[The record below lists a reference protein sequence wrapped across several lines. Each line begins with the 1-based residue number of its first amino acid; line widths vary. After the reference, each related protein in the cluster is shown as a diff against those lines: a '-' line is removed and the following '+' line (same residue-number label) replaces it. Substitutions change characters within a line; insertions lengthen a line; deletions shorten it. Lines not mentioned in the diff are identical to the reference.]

1 MVYSHTKC
9 LYYIHLNQKLNLQ
22 KHQPQGQLTSY
33 LIYKIMRAQKLLFAF
48 LLLSSWST
56 FCSSESFSD
65 FLIDLSALYQFILYI
80 IYIYNYFRGNFSFF
94 FFSSNPVIN
103 YCLLTKVKAQCTF
116 LGLPCLYLFYF
127 CTVLSSQK
135 TGFKLCPFGCYLF
148 SYLTSHSNFIFA
160 YFGAGSCFLRNT
172 PYLEACAL
180 CLNKCA
186 PPDAFAS

>member
-22 KHQPQGQLTSY
+22 KQQPQGQLTSY
-33 LIYKIMRAQKLLFAF
+33 LIYKIMQAQKLLFAF

-80 IYIYNYFRGNFSFF
+80 IYICNYFRGNFSFF
-94 FFSSNPVIN
+94 FFSSNPVIT

-116 LGLPCLYLFYF
+116 LDLPCLYLFYF
-127 CTVLSSQK
+127 AQCCLLKRLDLNYVHLGVTYFPTSLLIQI
-135 TGFKLCPFGCYLF
+135 LYL
-148 SYLTSHSNFIFA
+148 LILGRDH
-160 YFGAGSCFLRNT
+160 
-172 PYLEACAL
+172 
-180 CLNKCA
+180 
-186 PPDAFAS
+186 AS